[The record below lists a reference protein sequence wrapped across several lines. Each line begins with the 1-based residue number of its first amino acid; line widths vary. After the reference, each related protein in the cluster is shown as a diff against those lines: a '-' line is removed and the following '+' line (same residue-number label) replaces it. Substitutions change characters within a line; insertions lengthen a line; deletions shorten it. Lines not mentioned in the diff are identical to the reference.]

1 MANDV
6 IISVTPE
13 IVLWDSEGIRVVRV
27 IISGGTGLVGMAEL
41 VCPSTWEV
49 KDIVVCGSEGKR
61 VDEDNMS
68 GTLGDMGVLRI
79 LKGASVIRVV
89 SNEVGVSC

>member
-1 MANDV
+1 MTNDV

-13 IVLWDSEGIRVVRV
+13 IVLCDSEGIRVVGV
-27 IISGGTGLVGMAEL
+27 INSGGTGLVGMAEL
-41 VCPSTWEV
+41 GCPSTWVV
-49 KDIVVCGSEGKR
+49 KDIVVCGSEGIR

-68 GTLGDMGVLRI
+68 GTLGDMDVLRI
-79 LKGASVIRVV
+79 LKGASVIEVV

>member
-1 MANDV
+1 MTNDV

-13 IVLWDSEGIRVVRV
+13 IVLCDSEGIRVVGV
-27 IISGGTGLVGMAEL
+27 INSGGTGLVGMAEL
-41 VCPSTWEV
+41 GCPSTWEV
-49 KDIVVCGSEGKR
+49 KVCGSEGIR

-68 GTLGDMGVLRI
+68 GTLGDMDVLRI
-79 LKGASVIRVV
+79 LKGASVIEVV

>member
-1 MANDV
+1 MTNDV

-13 IVLWDSEGIRVVRV
+13 IVLCDSEGMRVVGV

-41 VCPSTWEV
+41 GCPSTWEV
-49 KDIVVCGSEGKR
+49 KVCGSEGIR

-68 GTLGDMGVLRI
+68 GTLGDMDVLRI
-79 LKGASVIRVV
+79 LKGASVIEVV